1 MSNKAR
7 ERKSYS
13 MEFKLRML
21 KEYYESGSTKYSLCK
36 KYSVDYVTFSRWE
49 RYFESKTLSLP
60 SDLTELEH
68 QVYMAR
74 KKSESSK
81 ATGPQ
86 TESERLR
93 EENLRLRKALAYS
106 ELRNEALH
114 ELLKIGREQY
124 GIDLLKKGW
133 RQAVDNLRL
142 RHPKESIGSLSGL
155 FGKTREGYYSVSKEK
170 RMRREL
176 SEKEILDTVRD
187 IRHEA
192 PGIGAYKLYLM
203 LKELYPDGCVA
214 GIGSTG

>member
-1 MSNKAR
+1 
-7 ERKSYS
+7 
-13 MEFKLRML
+13 ML

-49 RYFESKTLSLP
+49 SYFESKTLSLP
-60 SDLTELEH
+60 SDLTELEY

-124 GIDLLKKGW
+124 GIDLLKKAG
-133 RQAVDNLRL
+133 A
-142 RHPKESIGSLSGL
+142 
-155 FGKTREGYYSVSKEK
+155 K
-170 RMRREL
+170 R
-176 SEKEILDTVRD
+176 
-187 IRHEA
+187 
-192 PGIGAYKLYLM
+192 
-203 LKELYPDGCVA
+203 
-214 GIGSTG
+214 

>member
-1 MSNKAR
+1 MRVAQP
-7 ERKSYS
+7 
-13 MEFKLRML
+13 
-21 KEYYESGSTKYSLCK
+21 STAYVRNIRLITWH
-36 KYSVDYVTFSRWE
+36 SVAGNVILSQK
-49 RYFESKTLSLP
+49 RYLYP

-124 GIDLLKKGW
+124 GIDLLKKAG
-133 RQAVDNLRL
+133 A
-142 RHPKESIGSLSGL
+142 
-155 FGKTREGYYSVSKEK
+155 K
-170 RMRREL
+170 R
-176 SEKEILDTVRD
+176 
-187 IRHEA
+187 
-192 PGIGAYKLYLM
+192 
-203 LKELYPDGCVA
+203 
-214 GIGSTG
+214 

>member
-81 ATGPQ
+81 TPAPR
-86 TESERLR
+86 TEIEGLQ
-93 EENLRLRKALAYS
+93 EENMRLRKALAYS

-114 ELLKIGREQY
+114 ELLKICREKY
-124 GIDLLKKGW
+124 GIDLLKK
-133 RQAVDNLRL
+133 A
-142 RHPKESIGSLSGL
+142 
-155 FGKTREGYYSVSKEK
+155 
-170 RMRREL
+170 
-176 SEKEILDTVRD
+176 
-187 IRHEA
+187 
-192 PGIGAYKLYLM
+192 GAKQ
-203 LKELYPDGCVA
+203 
-214 GIGSTG
+214 

>member
-13 MEFKLRML
+13 QDFKLRML

-60 SDLTELEH
+60 FDLTELEH

-124 GIDLLKKGW
+124 GIDLLKKAG
-133 RQAVDNLRL
+133 A
-142 RHPKESIGSLSGL
+142 
-155 FGKTREGYYSVSKEK
+155 K
-170 RMRREL
+170 R
-176 SEKEILDTVRD
+176 
-187 IRHEA
+187 
-192 PGIGAYKLYLM
+192 
-203 LKELYPDGCVA
+203 
-214 GIGSTG
+214 

>member
-13 MEFKLRML
+13 QDFKLRML

-49 RYFESKTLSLP
+49 GYFESKTLSLP

-74 KKSESSK
+74 KKSRSS

-93 EENLRLRKALAYS
+93 ENLRLRKALAYS
-106 ELRNEALH
+106 GCAM
-114 ELLKIGREQY
+114 
-124 GIDLLKKGW
+124 
-133 RQAVDNLRL
+133 RL
-142 RHPKESIGSLSGL
+142 CMTS
-155 FGKTREGYYSVSKEK
+155 
-170 RMRREL
+170 
-176 SEKEILDTVRD
+176 
-187 IRHEA
+187 
-192 PGIGAYKLYLM
+192 
-203 LKELYPDGCVA
+203 
-214 GIGSTG
+214 